1 MGTLKGDLEAELR
14 KFSSSRSARF
24 LKELARFLSS
34 WRSAS
39 AEERT
44 SRQPLDMKEK
54 AFSAVAIELVETVGA
69 AALADRA
76 SGGLKFI
83 FFLAFSPTTSEF
95 FFRFT
100 EISEEIK

>member
-1 MGTLKGDLEAELR
+1 MGTLKADLEAELR

-54 AFSAVAIELVETVGA
+54 AFFAVTIELVETAGDAV
-69 AALADRA
+69 LADRA

-83 FFLAFSPTTSEF
+83 LFLAFSPIIF
-95 FFRFT
+95 DFLQVC
-100 EISEEIK
+100 